1 MDRGSPQG
9 DTAPGVA
16 ARVRCGVADTFNLTA
31 EPWLPVQRRS
41 GATGWVA
48 PSQINERIDED
59 PIVGFVWPRPDFNG
73 AAHEFL
79 IGLLATAAAP
89 PDDAGWGEWWCQP
102 PKPEALEER
111 FASVAHAF
119 NLNGPGPR
127 FMQDIDP
134 LDGAKTEQVS
144 ALLMDAP
151 GAQTLRNNADLFVK
165 RGGTATLC
173 RAAAAMA
180 LYTLNAY
187 APSGGAGHRTSLR
200 GGGPMT
206 TLVVA
211 EQGQGQTL
219 WGRLWPNVETQE
231 EIDDRATEAL
241 RPRDDALV
249 FPWLAATR
257 TSQKNGGKS
266 TAQPDVHPLQAY
278 WGMPR
283 RIRLQFEE
291 AHGRPCSLTNESDPM
306 VVAQYRTKNYGVNYV
321 SESLNHPLS
330 PYYRQREGKER
341 LPVHPKPGGISYR
354 LWPGLVCRTGDGL
367 GDPAQVVRHWRNK
380 HGGDARIMAFGYDM
394 DNMKARAWVEGE
406 MPVWQLNG
414 LEDFVRRATAGAEV
428 VSRLLTNAV
437 KSALHDSPKGD
448 YRFIADVFYRA
459 TEPRLHV
466 VLAEAK
472 RQIEASVDADDPPR
486 VACED
491 WSKALAENARQL
503 FDHYAPADGLED
515 RDMNRLVKASF
526 FLQLALRGQGKEGR
540 RLFEALD
547 LPPPAK
553 QSEPRNRNAA

>member
-1 MDRGSPQG
+1 M
-9 DTAPGVA
+9 
-16 ARVRCGVADTFNLTA
+16 ADSFNLIS
-31 EPWLPVQRRS
+31 EHWLPVQRRS

-59 PIVGFVWPRPDFNG
+59 PIVGFAWPRPDFNG

-79 IGLLATAAAP
+79 IGLLSTATAP
-89 PDDAGWGEWWCQP
+89 SDDDGWTEWWWQP
-102 PKPEALEER
+102 PTTETLAAR
-111 FASVAHAF
+111 FAGIAHAF
-119 NLNGPGPR
+119 NLDGPGPR
-127 FMQDIDP
+127 FLQDIDP
-134 LDGAKTEQVS
+134 LHGAKTKLVG

-151 GAQTLRNNADLFVK
+151 GDQTLENNADLFVK

-211 EQGQGQTL
+211 EHGQGQTL

-231 EIDDRATEAL
+231 EIGGRATEAL
-241 RPRDDALV
+241 RPRDAAQV

-283 RIRLQFEE
+283 RIRLQFED
-291 AHGRPCSLTNESDPM
+291 ADSRPCSLTNARDAV

-321 SESLNHPLS
+321 SESFDHPLS

-354 LWPGLVCRTGDGL
+354 LWPGLICRTGDGL
-367 GDPAQVVRHWRNK
+367 GDPAQVVRHWRK
-380 HGGDARIMAFGYDM
+380 DVGDARVMAFGYDM

-406 MPVWQLNG
+406 MPVWRLRG
-414 LEDFVRRATAGAEV
+414 LEDFVLRATAGAEV
-428 VSRLLTNAV
+428 VARLLTNAV
-437 KSALHDSPKGD
+437 KSALHDSPKNARGD
-448 YRFIADVFYRA
+448 YRFIADVFYRE
-459 TEPRLHV
+459 TEPRLHA

-472 RQIEASVDADDPPR
+472 RQIEAGVDADDPTR
-486 VACED
+486 VAREN
-491 WSKALAENARQL
+491 WSNALAESARRL
-503 FDHYAPADGLED
+503 FDHYAPTEGLED
-515 RDMNRLVKASF
+515 RDMKRLVKASF

-540 RLFEALD
+540 SLFNALG

-553 QSEPRNRNAA
+553 QSSKARNRNAA

>member
-1 MDRGSPQG
+1 MQG
-9 DTAPGVA
+9 M
-16 ARVRCGVADTFNLTA
+16 ADSFNLIS

-48 PSQINERIDED
+48 PSQINERISED
-59 PIVGFVWPRPDFNG
+59 PIVGFAWPRPDFNG

-89 PDDAGWGEWWCQP
+89 PDDDGWTEWWWQP
-102 PKPEALEER
+102 PKPETLEER
-111 FASVAHAF
+111 FTRVAHAF
-119 NLNGPGPR
+119 NLDGPGPR
-127 FMQDIDP
+127 FLQDTDP
-134 LDGAKTEQVS
+134 LNGAKTEQVG

-165 RGGTATLC
+165 RGGTAALC

-180 LYTLNAY
+180 LYTLQAY

-211 EQGQGQTL
+211 EHGQGQTL

-231 EIDDRATEAL
+231 EIGRRATEVL

-266 TAQPDVHPLQAY
+266 TSQPDVHPLQAY

-283 RIRLQFEE
+283 RIRLQFED
-291 AHGRPCSLTNESDPM
+291 ADGRRCSLTNTEDAV
-306 VVAQYRTKNYGVNYV
+306 VVAQYRTKNYGANYV
-321 SESLNHPLS
+321 SESFNHPLS
-330 PYYRQREGKER
+330 PYYRQREGKAR
-341 LPVHPKPGGISYR
+341 LPVHPKPGGITYR

-367 GDPAQVVRHWRNK
+367 GDPAQVVRHWRDK
-380 HGGDARIMAFGYDM
+380 DGGDARVMAFGYDM

-406 MPVWQLNG
+406 MPVWQLSG
-414 LEDFVRRATAGAEV
+414 IEDFVLRATAGAEV
-428 VSRLLTNAV
+428 VARLLTNAV
-437 KSALHDSPKGD
+437 KSALYDSPKNARGD
-448 YRFIADVFYRA
+448 YRFVAEVFYRE
-459 TEPRLHV
+459 TEPRLHAS
-466 VLAEAK
+466 LREA
-472 RQIEASVDADDPPR
+472 RQQIEANRDADDPPR
-486 VACED
+486 AACEG
-491 WSKALAENARQL
+491 WRTALDKSARRL
-503 FDHYAPADGLED
+503 FHHYAPTEGLED
-515 RDMNRLVKASF
+515 RDMRRLVKASF

-540 RLFEALD
+540 SLFNALA

-553 QSEPRNRNAA
+553 QSSESRNRNAA

>member
-1 MDRGSPQG
+1 M
-9 DTAPGVA
+9 
-16 ARVRCGVADTFNLTA
+16 ADSFNLIS

-59 PIVGFVWPRPDFNG
+59 PIVGFAWPRPDFNG

-79 IGLLATAAAP
+79 IGLLSTAAAP
-89 PDDAGWGEWWCQP
+89 SDDDGWTEWWWQP
-102 PKPEALEER
+102 PTTETLAAR
-111 FASVAHAF
+111 FAGIAHAF
-119 NLNGPGPR
+119 NLDGPGPR
-127 FMQDIDP
+127 FLQDLDP
-134 LDGAKTEQVS
+134 LDGAKMEQIA

-180 LYTLNAY
+180 LYTLSAY

-211 EQGQGQTL
+211 EHGQGQTL

-231 EIDDRATEAL
+231 EIGGRATEAL
-241 RPRDDALV
+241 RPRDAALV

-291 AHGRPCSLTNESDPM
+291 ADGRPCSLTNARDAV

-321 SESLNHPLS
+321 SESFDHPLS

-354 LWPGLVCRTGDGL
+354 LWPGLICRTGDGL
-367 GDPAQVVRHWRNK
+367 GDPAQVVRHWHRK
-380 HGGDARIMAFGYDM
+380 DVGDARVMAFGYDM

-406 MPVWQLNG
+406 MPVWRLRG
-414 LEDFVRRATAGAEV
+414 LEDFVLRATAGAEV
-428 VSRLLTNAV
+428 VARLLTNAV
-437 KSALHDSPKGD
+437 KSALYDSPKSARGD
-448 YRFIADVFYRA
+448 YRFIADVFYRE
-459 TEPRLHV
+459 TEPRLHA

-472 RQIEASVDADDPPR
+472 RQIETNNDADDPPQM
-486 VACED
+486 ACED
-491 WSKALAENARQL
+491 WRKALVDGARRL
-503 FDHYAPADGLED
+503 FDHFAPADGLES
-515 RDMNRLVKASF
+515 RDMKRLVKASF

-540 RLFEALD
+540 SLFNALD
-547 LPPPAK
+547 LPQPAK
-553 QSEPRNRNAA
+553 QSSEARNGNAA